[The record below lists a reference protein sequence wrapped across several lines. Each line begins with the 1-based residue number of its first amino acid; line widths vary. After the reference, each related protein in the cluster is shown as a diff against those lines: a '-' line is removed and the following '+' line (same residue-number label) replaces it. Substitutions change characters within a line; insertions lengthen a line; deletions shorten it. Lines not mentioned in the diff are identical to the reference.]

1 MGKNVNRDFTKED
14 MQMANKHM
22 KGCSIALVIR
32 EMQTKTTKRYQYRLL
47 GKGEPEGPDLTLG
60 GFFSCIL
67 TAGLFNFQGQM

>member
-1 MGKNVNRDFTKED
+1 MGKNLNRDFTKED

-22 KGCSIALVIR
+22 KRCSISLVIR

-60 GFFSCIL
+60 RFFPV
-67 TAGLFNFQGQM
+67 F